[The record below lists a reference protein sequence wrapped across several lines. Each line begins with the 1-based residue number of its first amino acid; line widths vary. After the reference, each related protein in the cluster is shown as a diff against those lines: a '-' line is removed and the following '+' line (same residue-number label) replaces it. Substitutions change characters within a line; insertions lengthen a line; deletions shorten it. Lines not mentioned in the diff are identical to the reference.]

1 MKKNVVCTYLLSAT
15 VVALVGAA
23 PGTAFAQGMQPMQPM
38 PGTQGQQP
46 MPGTQGQQP
55 MPGNGNGQPMPG
67 TQAPPGNGLA
77 PPPPMDPNATTT
89 PAGAA
94 GTKAQL
100 EAADKADDGRN
111 FELIYVNGDVGASY
125 VNMTS
130 FTSSADSTSF
140 GLKQTQ
146 SAGPAF
152 GLSAGVR
159 LVVLAFGLRAR
170 LNQLSSFGLWQ
181 LNAEAGFK
189 FPVKLFDI
197 SIMAHGGYDFIGS
210 LDKAALSS
218 DTSTQAQSD
227 DLTVR
232 GWNAGLDAA
241 LDYYLVPMFSIG
253 AGVSGDFLQLNRQP
267 LKKPDGLTQAQ
278 RDALDADPLYAKSGQ
293 SYGFGFMGGVR
304 LGLHF
309 GF

>member
-1 MKKNVVCTYLLSAT
+1 MQ
-15 VVALVGAA
+15 
-23 PGTAFAQGMQPMQPM
+23 PMQPMQPM
-38 PGTQGQQP
+38 PGTQPTQPTQPAQQPMQPMQPMQQPGQPVPGNQP
-46 MPGTQGQQP
+46 MPGTSG
-55 MPGNGNGQPMPG
+55 
-67 TQAPPGNGLA
+67 PPAGNGLA

-89 PAGAA
+89 PDGAA

-111 FELIYVNGDVGASY
+111 FELVYVNADVGASY

-130 FTSSADSTSF
+130 FASNADTTSF

-146 SAGPAF
+146 SAGPGF
-152 GLSAGVR
+152 GLGAGIR
-159 LVVLAFGLRAR
+159 LVVLAFGVRAR

-197 SIMAHGGYDFIGS
+197 SIMAHGGYDFLGS
-210 LDKAALSS
+210 LDHAALSS
-218 DTSTQAQSD
+218 DNQAASGD
-227 DLTVR
+227 ITVR
-232 GWNAGLDAA
+232 GWNAGLDAG

-253 AGVSGDFLQLNRQP
+253 AGVSGDFLSLNRP
-267 LKKPDGLTQAQ
+267 KLDITKVPAAQ
-278 RDALDADPLYAKSGQ
+278 QDAVKASPLYQQSGD

>member
-1 MKKNVVCTYLLSAT
+1 
-15 VVALVGAA
+15 
-23 PGTAFAQGMQPMQPM
+23 
-38 PGTQGQQP
+38 
-46 MPGTQGQQP
+46 
-55 MPGNGNGQPMPG
+55 
-67 TQAPPGNGLA
+67 
-77 PPPPMDPNATTT
+77 MDPNATTT
-89 PAGAA
+89 PDGAA
-94 GTKAQL
+94 GTKAKL
-100 EAADKADDGRN
+100 EAADKSDDGRN
-111 FELIYVNGDVGASY
+111 FELVYVNADVGASY

-130 FTSSADSTSF
+130 FASNADTLSF

-152 GLSAGVR
+152 GLSAGIR
-159 LVVLAFGLRAR
+159 LVVLAFGVRAR

-189 FPVKLFDI
+189 FPVNLFDI
-197 SIMAHGGYDFIGS
+197 SIMAHGGYDFLGS
-210 LDKAALSS
+210 LDHAALSS
-218 DTSTQAQSD
+218 DNQAASGD
-227 DLTVR
+227 ITVR

-253 AGVSGDFLQLNRQP
+253 AGVSGDFLSLNRPKLDITKVPADQ
-267 LKKPDGLTQAQ
+267 QAAVQ
-278 RDALDADPLYAKSGQ
+278 SSPLYQQSGD